1 MTVLVDPPLWRA
13 HGRLWSHLA
22 SDISLAELHAFAQRS
37 GIPWRSFEGDHYD
50 IPQERYAEVVAA
62 GAVEVSGGE
71 LARRLGASG
80 LRFRKRR
87 GERPLARVVDGLPQ
101 VVPGPHVLEVVGS
114 PHERRGAGAAVV
126 LIASSEPQPRMVLVR
141 NASREGWGA
150 PGGKRETTDGSVRAT
165 AVREVAEEIGLRLDP
180 EVMVPVGYQRIRIAP
195 GHGRGS
201 WDDGDNYV
209 QAFGARADPA
219 VPLAPDLRE
228 VLEAGWFSPQEAR
241 ELAGGM
247 PWWPLVEWW
256 WEHGGR

>member
-13 HGRLWSHLA
+13 HERLWSHLA
-22 SDISLAELHAFAQRS
+22 SDTSLEELHAFAGRA
-37 GIPWRSFEGDHYD
+37 GIPRRSFEGDHYD
-50 IPQERYAEVVAA
+50 IPQERYADVVAA

-71 LARRLGASG
+71 LARRLRASG

-126 LIASSEPQPRMVLVR
+126 LIASTEPQPRMVLVR

-180 EVMVPVGYQRIRIAP
+180 EVLVPVGYQRITIAA
-195 GHGRGS
+195 GHGRGT

-209 QAFGARADPA
+209 QVYAATLPSP
-219 VPLAPDLRE
+219 VPLRPDGVE
-228 VLEAGWFSPQEAR
+228 VLEARWLSLAEAR
-241 ELAGGM
+241 GVAGQAA
-247 PWWPLVEWW
+247 WWPLAEWW
-256 WEHGGR
+256 WARG